1 MSVHVANLSKITT
14 CVSRSK
20 VWRNGISSSVGWCV
34 VVMKQHTLTQFSPL
48 LFFDS
53 CMNCFHATNSNT
65 QTILCVCHCVTA
77 IVTFTH
83 FLVFFFFFNS
93 TAHKSV
99 DFLVKQIS
107 PDIAVFFAAAV
118 RCLMLYMLCFDT
130 CAMWNLLGVVNE
142 YSSSDEISH
151 FDFSDTAILQT

>member
-1 MSVHVANLSKITT
+1 M
-14 CVSRSK
+14 
-20 VWRNGISSSVGWCV
+20 
-34 VVMKQHTLTQFSPL
+34 QQ
-48 LFFDS
+48 
-53 CMNCFHATNSNT
+53 NSNT

-83 FLVFFFFFNS
+83 FLVFFFFINS

-107 PDIAVFFAAAV
+107 PDIVVFFAAAV